1 MTTELD
7 ALYQEIILDHYKNP
21 HHKGLRDP
29 FEAEVH
35 HVNPTCG
42 DEVTLR
48 VHVSEGVVEDVS
60 YDALGCS
67 ISQASASVLTDLVI
81 GKPVDEAMAIHEE
94 FLTLMQGKG
103 QVVPDEERLED
114 GIAFAGVA
122 KFPARV
128 KCALLS
134 WMAWKDA
141 TRRPSPRDLRRPPMT
156 DYSDL
161 PDVPETQSAGGGG
174 TATVSIDDV
183 TEAMKDVVDPELGI
197 NVVDLGLVY
206 GIHLDDDTNA
216 VIDMTLTSAACPLTD
231 VIQDQTNQAL
241 EGLVND
247 VLINWVWM
255 PPWGPDKITDDGRDQ
270 LRALGFN
277 VWPP

>member
-1 MTTELD
+1 MQLENM
-7 ALYQEIILDHYKNP
+7 YQEIILDHYKNP
-21 HHKGLRDP
+21 HGRGLREP

-48 VHVSEGVVEDVS
+48 VHVAEGVVEDVS

-81 GKPVDEAMAIHEE
+81 GKQVDEAMAIHEE

-141 TRRPSPRDLRRPPMT
+141 TS
-156 DYSDL
+156 
-161 PDVPETQSAGGGG
+161 Q
-174 TATVSIDDV
+174 
-183 TEAMKDVVDPELGI
+183 AMG
-197 NVVDLGLVY
+197 
-206 GIHLDDDTNA
+206 
-216 VIDMTLTSAACPLTD
+216 
-231 VIQDQTNQAL
+231 QAL
-241 EGLVND
+241 ETSGE
-247 VLINWVWM
+247 
-255 PPWGPDKITDDGRDQ
+255 PR
-270 LRALGFN
+270 
-277 VWPP
+277 

>member
-1 MTTELD
+1 MTQELD

-21 HHKGLRDP
+21 HHKGLREP
-29 FEAEVH
+29 YEAEVH

-48 VHVSEGVVEDVS
+48 VHLADAEGVLSVADVS
-60 YDALGCS
+60 YDSVGCS

-103 QVVPDEERLED
+103 AVEPDEEVLED

-141 TRRPSPRDLRRPPMT
+141 TARVMEESNR
-156 DYSDL
+156 
-161 PDVPETQSAGGGG
+161 
-174 TATVSIDDV
+174 
-183 TEAMKDVVDPELGI
+183 
-197 NVVDLGLVY
+197 
-206 GIHLDDDTNA
+206 
-216 VIDMTLTSAACPLTD
+216 
-231 VIQDQTNQAL
+231 
-241 EGLVND
+241 
-247 VLINWVWM
+247 
-255 PPWGPDKITDDGRDQ
+255 
-270 LRALGFN
+270 
-277 VWPP
+277 